1 MPLFLAISRHAPESC
16 PMHNEKTKKAVV
28 DLMGKLGQLTKK
40 HGIKMVGSWT
50 SVPEHLMIIVY
61 DAPNMEALMK
71 FGMEPEAMTWSG
83 YNTTEIKP
91 VMTTEEVMKF
101 LK

>member
-1 MPLFLAISRHAPESC
+1 
-16 PMHNEKTKKAVV
+16 
-28 DLMGKLGQLTKK
+28 
-40 HGIKMVGSWT
+40 MV
-50 SVPEHLMIIVY
+50 IVY

-83 YNTTEIKP
+83 YNTTETRP